1 MKKMIRFLLGVTL
14 LIFFMTSCGQT
25 NKNESLIYKDENVTF
40 SYPKKWEKADKDI
53 ISAFRQQLEEQQN
66 VYMGKLLELEIF
78 VLEPSNYTML
88 VFDKANVSEILS
100 MDSLLNQ
107 RKQTDNDALE
117 AGYLTKLNTLELKKV
132 NGISMLIEDFNAN
145 TGNNNGRSYGMRTIV
160 NSVIYEFTVAGL
172 NNNDFITHKGY
183 LDKIINS
190 FDLNK

>member
-100 MDSLLNQ
+100 IDSLLNQ

-117 AGYLTKLNTLELKKV
+117 AGYLTKLNTLEIKKV

-145 TGNNNGRSYGMRTIV
+145 TGNNNGRSYSMRTIV

>member
-66 VYMGKLLELEIF
+66 VYIGKLLELEIF

-145 TGNNNGRSYGMRTIV
+145 TGNNNGRSYSMRTIV

>member
-1 MKKMIRFLLGVTL
+1 MKKMIRFLFGMTF
-14 LIFFMTSCGQT
+14 LISFTTSCGQT

-100 MDSLLNQ
+100 IDSLLNQ

-145 TGNNNGRSYGMRTIV
+145 TGNNNGRSYSMRTIV

-172 NNNDFITHKGY
+172 NNNDFITYKGY

>member
-1 MKKMIRFLLGVTL
+1 MKKMIRFLFGMTF
-14 LIFFMTSCGQT
+14 LISFTTSCGQT

-66 VYMGKLLELEIF
+66 VYIGKLLELEIF

-172 NNNDFITHKGY
+172 NNNDFITYKGY

>member
-117 AGYLTKLNTLELKKV
+117 AGYLTKLNTLEIKKV

-145 TGNNNGRSYGMRTIV
+145 TGNNNGRSYSMRTIV

-172 NNNDFITHKGY
+172 NNNDFITYKGY

>member
-1 MKKMIRFLLGVTL
+1 MKKMIRFLFGMTF
-14 LIFFMTSCGQT
+14 LISFTTSCGQT

-66 VYMGKLLELEIF
+66 VYIGKLLELEIF

-117 AGYLTKLNTLELKKV
+117 AGYLTKLNTLEIKKV

-145 TGNNNGRSYGMRTIV
+145 TGNNNGRSYSMRTIV

-172 NNNDFITHKGY
+172 NNNDFITYKGY

>member
-66 VYMGKLLELEIF
+66 VYIGKLLELEIF

-117 AGYLTKLNTLELKKV
+117 AGYLTKLNTIELKKV

-145 TGNNNGRSYGMRTIV
+145 TGNNNGRSYSMRTIV

-172 NNNDFITHKGY
+172 NNNDFITYKGY

>member
-1 MKKMIRFLLGVTL
+1 MKKMIRFLFGMTF
-14 LIFFMTSCGQT
+14 LISLTTSCGQT

-40 SYPKKWEKADKDI
+40 SYPAKWENADKDI

-100 MDSLLNQ
+100 IDSLLNQ

-117 AGYLTKLNTLELKKV
+117 AGYLTKLNTLEIKKV

-145 TGNNNGRSYGMRTIV
+145 TANNNGRSYSMRTIV

-172 NNNDFITHKGY
+172 NNNDFITYKGY